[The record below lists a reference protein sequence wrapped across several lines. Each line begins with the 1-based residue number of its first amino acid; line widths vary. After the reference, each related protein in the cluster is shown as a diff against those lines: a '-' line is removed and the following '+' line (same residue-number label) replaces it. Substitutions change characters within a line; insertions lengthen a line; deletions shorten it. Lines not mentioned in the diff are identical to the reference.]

1 MTPSPPELSVVL
13 TLIDHDGHAAE
24 CVESWA
30 RGQDLPRERYEVIA
44 VSNGADPPVD
54 RLVESLLG
62 PGDRLLRVSGSQE
75 LELHDQGARAAAGRW
90 LLFTEAHTV
99 AEPGCLSSL
108 LAYLSE
114 NEARYSGACIRS
126 LGTGSANAVAR
137 CEQRWYADGF
147 REWSR
152 EGDWRKVTIRGF
164 AIRRDVYLDAGGFQ
178 HRFECFAE
186 TAFAATLAE
195 GGHRLGYAEA

>member
-62 PGDRLLRVSGSQE
+62 PGDRLLRVSGSQG
-75 LELHDQGARAAAGRW
+75 LELHDLGSRAAPGRW
-90 LLFTEAHTV
+90 LLITV
-99 AEPGCLSSL
+99 AQVVAGPGCLPL
-108 LAYLSE
+108 LP
-114 NEARYSGACIRS
+114 
-126 LGTGSANAVAR
+126 
-137 CEQRWYADGF
+137 
-147 REWSR
+147 
-152 EGDWRKVTIRGF
+152 
-164 AIRRDVYLDAGGFQ
+164 
-178 HRFECFAE
+178 
-186 TAFAATLAE
+186 
-195 GGHRLGYAEA
+195 